1 MLPLYVDLSGKRIV
15 VFGGGTIAER
25 KLRQIL
31 ETNVES
37 GEITVEVYSRD
48 FTHWIEEM
56 REKGEIQCFRCDLR
70 TQNLEDLVKGAF
82 LTLVFS
88 VLSSVHTRVK
98 KAPFTRSSRF

>member
-37 GEITVEVYSRD
+37 GEINVEVYSRD
-48 FTHWIEEM
+48 FTHWIEET
-56 REKGEIQCFRCDLR
+56 REGGGKYSVSGVICGLR
-70 TQNLEDLVKGAF
+70 IWK
-82 LTLVFS
+82 TL
-88 VLSSVHTRVK
+88 
-98 KAPFTRSSRF
+98 